1 VARTGAKGF
10 GCLNVGQNGAKVA
23 TVGQRLKGGDV
34 MPQALATNGKG
45 FRIPE
50 WRFTGAHLNSKVK
63 EEGAG

>member
-1 VARTGAKGF
+1 
-10 GCLNVGQNGAKVA
+10 
-23 TVGQRLKGGDV
+23 